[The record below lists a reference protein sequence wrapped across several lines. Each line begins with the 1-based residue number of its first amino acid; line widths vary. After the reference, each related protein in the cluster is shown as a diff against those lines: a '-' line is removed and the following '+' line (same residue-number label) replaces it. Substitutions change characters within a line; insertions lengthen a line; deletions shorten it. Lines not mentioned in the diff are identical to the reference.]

1 MESGQVVELF
11 LKVEVEGWGR
21 VLGRGSVWMRDWE
34 ARRGTDEDAEVDGAA
49 EGVVAL
55 DESVQ
60 GPACQRDPGEVF
72 GVDVAEYVVEQLRR
86 EVCQSSHCAG

>member
-1 MESGQVVELF
+1 MRSRVGGGSW
-11 LKVEVEGWGR
+11 VEGQFGCEIGR
-21 VLGRGSVWMRDWE
+21 PGG
-34 ARRGTDEDAEVDGAA
+34 GTDQDAEVDGAA

-60 GPACQRDPGEVF
+60 GPACQRDPGQVF

-86 EVCQSSHCAG
+86 EVCQGSHCTG